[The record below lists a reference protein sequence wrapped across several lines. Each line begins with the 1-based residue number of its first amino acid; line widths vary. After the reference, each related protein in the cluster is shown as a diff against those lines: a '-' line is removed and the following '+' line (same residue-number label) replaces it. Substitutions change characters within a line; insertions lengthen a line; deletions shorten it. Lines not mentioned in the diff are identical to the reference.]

1 MIDAIC
7 RSIAVIVVD
16 DDHLL
21 SLSSPADVPAPL
33 LDALRCTADVS
44 PAAAISSPSIEGA
57 YMAAFGVDVLE
68 VDGFEKP
75 VRTNAYSLM
84 DACTGNSAAV
94 EPPALAAQ
102 ELTH

>member
-1 MIDAIC
+1 MIDAMC

-33 LDALRCTADVS
+33 FDALWCTADVS
-44 PAAAISSPSIEGA
+44 PAAAVSSPSIEGA

-75 VRTNAYSLM
+75 VRTNACSLM
-84 DACTGNSAAV
+84 NTCTGNSAAV
-94 EPPALAAQ
+94 SPPALAAQ